1 MMLLFTT
8 LTMYIL
14 ASVLVAGRYILYL
27 HVYILPLSLFGNND
41 THNPQEPNVNI
52 ALLNSLIAY

>member
-1 MMLLFTT
+1 MLLFTT

-52 ALLNSLIAY
+52 AL